1 MNLEPRRDIF
11 RLKQWKDHSDYGMR
25 DHWDMVDG
33 VEGTFGLEA
42 HRHAW
47 HLPIE
52 IQARQCTCLN
62 KIVGIKTGTD
72 SIDVESIAFNSN
84 NLIRA
89 IMLYYS
95 IY

>member
-1 MNLEPRRDIF
+1 MKYLGVWVFILKATLNMNLEPRRDIF

-52 IQARQCTCLN
+52 I
-62 KIVGIKTGTD
+62 
-72 SIDVESIAFNSN
+72 
-84 NLIRA
+84 
-89 IMLYYS
+89 
-95 IY
+95 